1 MELELGFC
9 QVHHFSRSQFRHPG
23 ESLSRQS
30 TQAAPGEPPCDARS
44 APIAYL
50 VIGVMV
56 PSQHTYY
63 AHLGSLSQVLSAPA
77 DTALW
82 PLVLL
87 GADLHL
93 SLANL

>member
-1 MELELGFC
+1 M
-9 QVHHFSRSQFRHPG
+9 
-23 ESLSRQS
+23 
-30 TQAAPGEPPCDARS
+30 
-44 APIAYL
+44 
-50 VIGVMV
+50 IGVMV